1 MKMPELSVVI
11 PIYNAEEHLEQC
23 LESLVSQTLK
33 EIEILCVDDGSTDGS
48 AAILSDYAQRDNRFI
63 VLRQQNRG
71 AGVARNKGLEVARGE
86 YVIFLDADDFFAP
99 DLLKKMYAQAVCSE
113 ADIVI
118 CNGRAYNTSSGQY
131 RDVANYL
138 RTSLVKGIPVFSRR
152 DIPDHILTVT
162 NPVPWNKLFRRGF
175 LLREQLHFQPLQNC
189 NDLYMVLLSLCVAE
203 RISSIDEPL
212 VSYRENSGRNLQS
225 RKRAAP
231 LCFIEALEALYD
243 ELHRR
248 GLFEAVE
255 KSFVNMAVRMTA
267 WNMITTRGWDSRNK
281 ILRELEKKH
290 FTRMG
295 VFAYSK
301 GDHVERK
308 QYYLAQMMKCAL
320 WARRKLSHGKQ

>member
-1 MKMPELSVVI
+1 MKMPEISVVI
-11 PIYNAEEHLEQC
+11 PVYNAEEHLEQC

-33 EIEILCVDDGSTDGS
+33 EIEIICVDDGSTDGS
-48 AAILSDYAQRDNRFI
+48 AAILADYVQRDGRFI
-63 VLRQQNRG
+63 VVRQQNRG
-71 AGVARNKGLEVARGE
+71 AGMARNKGLEVARGE

-99 DLLKKMYAQAVCSE
+99 DLLKKMYAQALCSE

-267 WNMITTRGWDSRNK
+267 WNTITTRGWDSRNK

-301 GDHVERK
+301 GDYVERK

-320 WARRKLSHGKQ
+320 WVRRKLSHGKQ

>member
-1 MKMPELSVVI
+1 MKMPEISVVI
-11 PIYNAEEHLEQC
+11 PVYNAEEHLEQC

-33 EIEILCVDDGSTDGS
+33 EIEIICVDDGSTDGS
-48 AAILSDYAQRDNRFI
+48 AAILADYVQRDGRFI
-63 VLRQQNRG
+63 VVRQQNRG
-71 AGVARNKGLEVARGE
+71 AGMARNKGLEVARGE

-320 WARRKLSHGKQ
+320 WVRRKLSHGKQ

>member
-1 MKMPELSVVI
+1 MSVKISVI
-11 PIYNAEEHLEQC
+11 IPVCNAESYLREC
-23 LESLVSQTLK
+23 LDSLLMQTFK
-33 EIEILCVDDGSTDGS
+33 DFEIICVDDGSTDTSLG
-48 AAILSDYAQRDNRFI
+48 ILDEYVTKNSHLL
-63 VLRQQNRG
+63 VLRQQNHG

-99 DLLKKMYAQAVCSE
+99 DLLEKLYAQAVCSE

-131 RDVANYL
+131 KNVANYL
-138 RTSLVKGIPVFSRR
+138 RTSLVKGMPVFSRL
-152 DIPDHILTVT
+152 DLPEQIFTVT
-162 NPVPWNKLFRRGF
+162 NPVPWNKLFRRSF
-175 LLREQLHFQPLQNC
+175 LLREQLRFQPLQNC

-225 RKRAAP
+225 RKRVAP

-320 WARRKLSHGKQ
+320 WVRRKLSHGKQ

>member
-99 DLLKKMYAQAVCSE
+99 DLMEKMYAQAVCSE

-118 CNGRAYNTSSGQY
+118 CNGRAYSTSSGQY
-131 RDVANYL
+131 KNVANYL

-162 NPVPWNKLFRRGF
+162 NSVPWNKLFRRSF
-175 LLREQLHFQPLQNC
+175 LLREQLRFQPLQNC

-255 KSFVNMAVRMTA
+255 RSFVNMAVRMTA
-267 WNMITTRGWDSRNK
+267 WNTITTRGWDSRNK

-295 VFAYSK
+295 IFAYSK
-301 GDHVERK
+301 EGYVERK
-308 QYYLAQMMKCAL
+308 QYYLAQIMKCAL
-320 WARRKLSHGKQ
+320 WVRRKLSHSKQ

>member
-1 MKMPELSVVI
+1 MSVKISVI
-11 PIYNAEEHLEQC
+11 VPVYNAERYLRECMDSLLAQTFKDLE
-23 LESLVSQTLK
+23 
-33 EIEILCVDDGSTDGS
+33 IICVDDGSTDGS
-48 AAILSDYAQRDNRFI
+48 AAILSDYVQRDDRF
-63 VLRQQNRG
+63 VVVRQQNRG
-71 AGVARNKGLEVARGE
+71 AGMARNKGLEVAHGE
-86 YVIFLDADDFFAP
+86 YVIFLDADDFFAL
-99 DLLKKMYAQAVCSE
+99 DLLEKLYARAIRAE

-118 CNGRAYNTSSGQY
+118 CNGRAFNTVSGRY

-138 RTSLVKGIPVFSRR
+138 RASLVKGMPVFSRR

-175 LLREQLHFQPLQNC
+175 LLREQLRFQPLQNC

-267 WNMITTRGWDSRNK
+267 WNTITTGGWDSRNK

-301 GDHVERK
+301 EDYVERK

>member
-1 MKMPELSVVI
+1 MDLKVSVIIPVYNAAEHLKECLDSVVR
-11 PIYNAEEHLEQC
+11 
-23 LESLVSQTLK
+23 QTLK
-33 EIEILCVDDGSTDGS
+33 EIEIICVDDGSTDGS
-48 AAILSDYAQRDNRFI
+48 AAILADHVNRDGRFI
-63 VLRQQNRG
+63 MLRQQNRG

-99 DLLKKMYAQAVCSE
+99 DLLEKLYAQAVCSE

-131 RDVANYL
+131 KNVANYL
-138 RTSLVKGIPVFSRR
+138 RTSLVKGMPVFSRL
-152 DIPDHILTVT
+152 DLPEQIFTVT

-175 LLREQLHFQPLQNC
+175 LLREQLRFQPLQNC

-243 ELHRR
+243 ELHCR

-267 WNMITTRGWDSRNK
+267 WNTITTGGWDSRNK

-301 GDHVERK
+301 EDYVERK

>member
-1 MKMPELSVVI
+1 MSVKISVI
-11 PIYNAEEHLEQC
+11 IPVCNAESYLREC
-23 LESLVSQTLK
+23 LDSLLMQTFK
-33 EIEILCVDDGSTDGS
+33 DFEMICVDDGSADTSLG
-48 AAILSDYAQRDNRFI
+48 ILEEYVTKDSPLL

-86 YVIFLDADDFFAP
+86 YAIFLDADDFFAP
-99 DLLKKMYAQAVCSE
+99 DLLEKLYARAIRAE

-118 CNGRAYNTSSGQY
+118 CNGRAFNTVSGRY
-131 RDVANYL
+131 RNVTNYL
-138 RTSLVKGIPVFSRR
+138 RASLVKGMPVFSRR

-162 NPVPWNKLFRRGF
+162 NPVPWNKLFRRSF
-175 LLREQLHFQPLQNC
+175 LLREQLRFQPLQNC

-225 RKRAAP
+225 RKRTAP
-231 LCFIEALEALYD
+231 LCFIKALEALYD
-243 ELHRR
+243 ELHSR

-281 ILRELEKKH
+281 ILWELEKKH

-295 VFAYSK
+295 LFTYSK
-301 GDHVERK
+301 EDYVERK
-308 QYYLAQMMKCAL
+308 QYYLAQIMKCAL
-320 WARRKLSHGKQ
+320 WLRKKLYDGNL